1 MVQTGFEKHEQI
13 TYFGD
18 NFTITYNNNEISS
31 CIEEDGTMSDTP
43 KEHMR
48 V

>member
-31 CIEEDGTMSDTP
+31 CIEEDGTMSDTT